1 MLFELIARKFFRL
14 VVTLLL
20 LVTAVFFAL
29 RLTGDPAIIVLG
41 PDTTEAALVAF
52 RTRWGLDRP
61 LIYQYSIYLSSIF
74 LHLDFGHSIL
84 DGRSVSTVILD
95 VLPAT
100 LSLMIPSAFVTLAF
114 GISTGI
120 YAALHKGKIHDT
132 LTMFFSVISFSLPNF
147 ILGIFLM
154 MIFAA
159 ELQWLPSSGNA
170 TVWHYIL
177 PIITMATA
185 DAAIFSRFMRSAMLE
200 VIHQP
205 YILAAKARGLSQRQ
219 TLFNYALPNA
229 LLAVLTVAGFF
240 FGTLIGGA
248 VITENVF
255 AWPGIGRLL
264 IQSVALRDVNVVQGI
279 VILIGFTM
287 VFANFA
293 VDLIIIFIDPR
304 LRTNKGY

>member
-1 MLFELIARKFFRL
+1 MSFELIARKILRL
-14 VVTLLL
+14 IVTLLL

-41 PDTTEAALVAF
+41 PDTTEAALQAF
-52 RTRWGLDRP
+52 RTRWGLDEP
-61 LIYQYSIYLSSIF
+61 LLYQYRIYLSSIF
-74 LHLDFGHSIL
+74 LQLDFGYSIL
-84 DGRSVSTVILD
+84 DGRSVTTVLRD
-95 VLPAT
+95 ALPAT
-100 LSLMIPSAFVTLAF
+100 LYLMIPSAFVTLII

-120 YAALHKGKIHDT
+120 YAALHKGKLQDT
-132 LTMFFSVISFSLPNF
+132 LTMFCSVVSFSLPNF
-147 ILGIFLM
+147 ILGICLM
-154 MIFAA
+154 MIFSAK
-159 ELQWLPSSGNA
+159 LHWLPSSGNA
-170 TVWHYIL
+170 TLWHYIL

-185 DAAIFSRFMRSAMLE
+185 DAAIFSRFMRSAILE
-200 VIHQP
+200 VINQP
-205 YILAAKARGLSQRQ
+205 YILAAKARGLTQQQ

-229 LLAVLTVAGFF
+229 FLAVLTIAGFF
-240 FGTLIGGA
+240 IGTLIGGA

-264 IQSVALRDVNVVQGI
+264 VHSVASRDVNVVQGI

-293 VDLIIIFIDPR
+293 VDIIMSIIDPR